1 MFSEVVFLST
11 NSAEAGCLTIG
22 NCLLRARGMVALA
35 VEIGLSVSGLGVKGG
50 RESGSRV
57 DDRRIKEVNL
67 LTRVLV
73 LELDSGVFLVQVLQE
88 FD

>member
-1 MFSEVVFLST
+1 MFSKVVFLST

-22 NCLLRARGMVALA
+22 DCLLRARGMVALA
-35 VEIGLSVSGLGVKGG
+35 VEIGLSVSGLGVEGG

-57 DDRRIKEVNL
+57 DDRRIQEINF

-73 LELDSGVFLVQVLQE
+73 FELDCRVFLVQVLQE
-88 FD
+88 LD